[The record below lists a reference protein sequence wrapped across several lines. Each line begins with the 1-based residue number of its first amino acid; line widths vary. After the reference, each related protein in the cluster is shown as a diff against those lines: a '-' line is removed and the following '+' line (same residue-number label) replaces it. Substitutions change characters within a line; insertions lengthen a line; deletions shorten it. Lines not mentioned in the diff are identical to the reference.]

1 MNAEQILSAARTQAA
16 HTLPGAQDGYPCGF
30 AWVTIKPARGPFVK
44 YLKDNGIGRLGV
56 YGGWEVSSYDV
67 CGWHGQN
74 MDVKED
80 ACRAFAEVLRDN
92 GITARVESRM
102 D

>member
-44 YLKDNGIGRLGV
+44 YLKDVGVGRKGT
-56 YGGWEVSSYDV
+56 YGGYEISSYDV
-67 CGWHGQN
+67 CNWNGQN
-74 MDVKED
+74 MYVKED
-80 ACRAFAEVLRDN
+80 ACRAFVDVLQAN
-92 GITARVESRM
+92 GIDARVESRM